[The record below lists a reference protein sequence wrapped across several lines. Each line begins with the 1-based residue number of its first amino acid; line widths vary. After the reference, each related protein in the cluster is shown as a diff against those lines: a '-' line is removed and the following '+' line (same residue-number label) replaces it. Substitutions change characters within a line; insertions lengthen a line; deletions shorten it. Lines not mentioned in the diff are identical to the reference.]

1 VSRLLTPEELKA
13 LRAMDPYIP
22 APTERFHIVVDAGHT
37 DLSLEEVAALVPGS
51 VIPLDRKAGQPVEIV
66 ANAVTVAF
74 GKLVEVR
81 GRVAVRV
88 LSVGPQAISVGPQ
101 STHQPHP
108 TPETKAKHRT
118 QAKPGRPAKPRRG
131 KS

>member
-13 LRAMDPYIP
+13 LRAVDPYIP

-37 DLSLEEVAALVPGS
+37 DLPPEEVAALAPGS

-66 ANAVTVAF
+66 ANAVTVAH
-74 GKLVEVR
+74 GELVEVR
-81 GRVAVRV
+81 GQVAVRV
-88 LSVGPQAISVGPQ
+88 LSLERPQTPHATQTTSATQ
-101 STHQPHP
+101 TTH
-108 TPETKAKHRT
+108 ETRT
-118 QAKPGRPAKPRRG
+118 TPGRPAKPRRG

>member
-1 VSRLLTPEELKA
+1 MSRLLTPEELKA

-88 LSVGPQAISVGPQ
+88 LSVGPH
-101 STHQPHP
+101 STQPHP
-108 TPETKAKHRT
+108 SPETKAKHRT

-131 KS
+131 NS

>member
-13 LRAMDPYIP
+13 LRAVDPYIP

-37 DLSLEEVAALVPGS
+37 DLPPEEVAALAPGS
-51 VIPLDRKAGQPVEIV
+51 LIPLDRKAGQPVEIV
-66 ANAVTVAF
+66 ANAVTVAH
-74 GKLVEVR
+74 GELVEVR

-88 LSVGPQAISVGPQ
+88 LSLERPHTTHEAQHEPQ
-101 STHQPHP
+101 
-108 TPETKAKHRT
+108 TKHEART
-118 QAKPGRPAKPRRG
+118 TPGRPAKPRRG

>member
-1 VSRLLTPEELKA
+1 MSRLLTPEELKA
-13 LRAMDPYIP
+13 LRAVDPYIP

-37 DLSLEEVAALVPGS
+37 DLPPEEVAALAPGS

-74 GKLVEVR
+74 GELVEVR

-88 LSVGPQAISVGPQ
+88 LSLERPQYGD
-101 STHQPHP
+101 
-108 TPETKAKHRT
+108 RT
-118 QAKPGRPAKPRRG
+118 ASESQTKPGRPAKPRRG